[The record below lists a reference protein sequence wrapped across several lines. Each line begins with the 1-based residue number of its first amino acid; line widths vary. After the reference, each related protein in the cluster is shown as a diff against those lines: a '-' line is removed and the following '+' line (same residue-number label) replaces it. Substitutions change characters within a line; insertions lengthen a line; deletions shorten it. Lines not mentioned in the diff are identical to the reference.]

1 MKNILNTPKKK
12 IAAAVIAAVV
22 IIGCIYLATTAAGA
36 ANSQN
41 RGIGLEKSIAVALAD
56 AGLKQDQVQNLKG
69 SFDKEDGL
77 EVYDVYFEAN
87 GFEYEYT
94 IKAADGTILESEI
107 ETPDGKIVT
116 AEEARDIGLEKAKT
130 AALTHAGV
138 TEKDVT
144 FTKSKKDSDDGR
156 LVYEFEFVKGSTEYD
171 YEVDAAT
178 GSIIAFSK
186 ETVDSAENVSETPLA
201 SGQATSGQTTS
212 GQTTSG
218 QSSAGTSQPSSNY
231 IGVDK
236 AKSIA
241 LNHAGVKASAATFT
255 KVKLDKDDGHYD
267 YEIEFYA
274 GGMEYEYEIDATTGK
289 IRDYDSERMEDDD
302 WDDDWDDH
310 DEDDDHDD
318 HDED

>member
-12 IAAAVIAAVV
+12 IAAALIAAVV

-36 ANSQN
+36 SNSQN

-56 AGLKQDQVQNLKG
+56 AGLKQSQVQNLKG
-69 SFDKEDGL
+69 TFEKDDGL

-116 AEEARDIGLEKAKT
+116 AEEARDIGLEKAKA
-130 AALTHAGV
+130 AALSHAGV
-138 TEKDVT
+138 AEKDVT

-178 GSIIAFSK
+178 GSILAFSK
-186 ETVDSAENVSETPLA
+186 ETVDSAENASGTQSAPSA
-201 SGQATSGQTTS
+201 SGQGP
-212 GQTTSG
+212 
-218 QSSAGTSQPSSNY
+218 SSAASSSTASSASGHPSSSY

-255 KVKLDKDDGHYD
+255 KAKLDRNDGHYD

-274 GGMEYEYEIDATTGK
+274 GGVEYEYEIDATSGK
-289 IRDYDSERMEDDD
+289 IREYDSEPME
-302 WDDDWDDH
+302 DDDWDDH
-310 DEDDDHDD
+310 DEDHDDDHDD
-318 HDED
+318 EWDD

>member
-1 MKNILNTPKKK
+1 M
-12 IAAAVIAAVV
+12 
-22 IIGCIYLATTAAGA
+22 
-36 ANSQN
+36 
-41 RGIGLEKSIAVALAD
+41 ALAD

-77 EVYDVYFEAN
+77 EVYDVYFQAN

-116 AEEARDIGLEKAKT
+116 AEEARDIGLDKAKA

-138 TEKDVT
+138 AEKDVT
-144 FTKSKKDSDDGR
+144 FTKSKKDSEDGR

-186 ETVDSAENVSETPLA
+186 ETMNSAENVSETPLA
-201 SGQATSGQTTS
+201 SGQTSSGQTSS
-212 GQTTSG
+212 GH
-218 QSSAGTSQPSSNY
+218 SSAGASQPSSNY

-255 KVKLDKDDGHYD
+255 KAKLDKDDGHYD

-274 GGMEYEYEIDATTGK
+274 GGVEYEYEIDATTGK

-302 WDDDWDDH
+302 WDDDWDDDH
-310 DEDDDHDD
+310 DDDDHDD

>member
-12 IAAAVIAAVV
+12 IAAALIAAVV

-36 ANSQN
+36 SNSQN
-41 RGIGLEKSIAVALAD
+41 RGLGLEKSIAVALAD

-77 EVYDVYFEAN
+77 EVYDVYFQAN

-116 AEEARDIGLEKAKT
+116 AEEARDIGLDKAKA

-138 TEKDVT
+138 AEKDVT
-144 FTKSKKDSDDGR
+144 FTKSKKDSEDGR

-186 ETVDSAENVSETPLA
+186 ETMDSAENVSETPLA
-201 SGQATSGQTTS
+201 SGQTSSDQTS
-212 GQTTSG
+212 SG
-218 QSSAGTSQPSSNY
+218 QSSAGASQPSSNY

-255 KVKLDKDDGHYD
+255 KAKLDKDDGHYD

-274 GGMEYEYEIDATTGK
+274 GGVEYEYEIDATTGK

-302 WDDDWDDH
+302 WDDNWDDDH
-310 DEDDDHDD
+310 DDDDHDD

>member
-186 ETVDSAENVSETPLA
+186 ETVDSAENASETPLA
-201 SGQATSGQTTS
+201 SGQTPS

-255 KVKLDKDDGHYD
+255 KAKLDKDDGHYD

-302 WDDDWDDH
+302 WDDDWDDY

>member
-1 MKNILNTPKKK
+1 MKNILNTPKRK

-36 ANSQN
+36 ANSQS
-41 RGIGLEKSIAVALAD
+41 RGVGLEKSIAVALAD

-69 SFDKEDGL
+69 SFDQEDGL

-116 AEEARDIGLEKAKT
+116 AEEARDIGLEKAKA
-130 AALTHAGV
+130 AALSHAGV
-138 TEKDVT
+138 AEKDVT

-178 GSIIAFSK
+178 GSILAFSK
-186 ETVDSAENVSETPLA
+186 ETVDSAENASGTQSAPSA
-201 SGQATSGQTTS
+201 SGQGP
-212 GQTTSG
+212 
-218 QSSAGTSQPSSNY
+218 SSAASSSTASSASGHPSSSY

-255 KVKLDKDDGHYD
+255 KAKLDRNDGHYD

-274 GGMEYEYEIDATTGK
+274 GGVEYEYEIDATSGK
-289 IRDYDSERMEDDD
+289 IREYDSEPME
-302 WDDDWDDH
+302 DDDWDDH
-310 DEDDDHDD
+310 DEDHDDDHDD
-318 HDED
+318 EWDD

>member
-12 IAAAVIAAVV
+12 IAAAVIAAIV

-186 ETVDSAENVSETPLA
+186 ETVDSAENASETPLA
-201 SGQATSGQTTS
+201 SGQASS

-255 KVKLDKDDGHYD
+255 KAKLDKDDGHYD

>member
-12 IAAAVIAAVV
+12 IAAAVIAAIV

-201 SGQATSGQTTS
+201 SGQTTS

-255 KVKLDKDDGHYD
+255 KAKLDKDDGHYD

>member
-12 IAAAVIAAVV
+12 IAAALIAAVV

-36 ANSQN
+36 SNSQN

-77 EVYDVYFEAN
+77 EVYDVYFQAN

-116 AEEARDIGLEKAKT
+116 AEEARDIGLDKAKA

-138 TEKDVT
+138 AEKDVT
-144 FTKSKKDSDDGR
+144 FTKSKKDSEDGR

-186 ETVDSAENVSETPLA
+186 ETMDSAENVSETPLA
-201 SGQATSGQTTS
+201 SGQTSSDQTS
-212 GQTTSG
+212 SG
-218 QSSAGTSQPSSNY
+218 QSSAGASQPSSNY

-255 KVKLDKDDGHYD
+255 KAKLDKDDGHYD

-274 GGMEYEYEIDATTGK
+274 GGVEYEYEIDATSGK

-302 WDDDWDDH
+302 WDDNWDDDH
-310 DEDDDHDD
+310 DDDDHDD

>member
-12 IAAAVIAAVV
+12 IAAALIAAVV

-36 ANSQN
+36 SNSQN

-56 AGLKQDQVQNLKG
+56 AGLKQSQVQNLKG
-69 SFDKEDGL
+69 TFEKDDGL

-116 AEEARDIGLEKAKT
+116 AEEARDIGLEKAKA
-130 AALTHAGV
+130 AALSHAGV
-138 TEKDVT
+138 AEKDVT

-178 GSIIAFSK
+178 GSILAFSK
-186 ETVDSAENVSETPLA
+186 ETVDSAENASGTQSAPSA
-201 SGQATSGQTTS
+201 SGQ
-212 GQTTSG
+212 G
-218 QSSAGTSQPSSNY
+218 QSSAASSSTASSASGHPSSSY

-255 KVKLDKDDGHYD
+255 KAKLDRNDGHYD

-274 GGMEYEYEIDATTGK
+274 GGVEYEYEIDATSGK
-289 IRDYDSERMEDDD
+289 IREYDSEPME
-302 WDDDWDDH
+302 DDDWDDH
-310 DEDDDHDD
+310 DEDHDDDHDD
-318 HDED
+318 EWDD

>member
-12 IAAAVIAAVV
+12 IAAVLIAAVV

-77 EVYDVYFEAN
+77 EVYDVYFQAN

-116 AEEARDIGLEKAKT
+116 AEEARDIGLDKAKA

-138 TEKDVT
+138 AEKDVT
-144 FTKSKKDSDDGR
+144 FTKSKKDSEDGR

-186 ETVDSAENVSETPLA
+186 ETMNSAENVSETPLA
-201 SGQATSGQTTS
+201 SGQTSSGQTS
-212 GQTTSG
+212 SG
-218 QSSAGTSQPSSNY
+218 QSSAGASQPSSNY

-255 KVKLDKDDGHYD
+255 KAKLDKDDGHYD

-274 GGMEYEYEIDATTGK
+274 GGVEYEYEIDATTGK

-302 WDDDWDDH
+302 WDDNWDDDH
-310 DEDDDHDD
+310 DDDDHDD

>member
-1 MKNILNTPKKK
+1 MR
-12 IAAAVIAAVV
+12 
-22 IIGCIYLATTAAGA
+22 C

-116 AEEARDIGLEKAKT
+116 AEEARDIGLEKAKA

-255 KVKLDKDDGHYD
+255 KAKLDKDDGHYD

-302 WDDDWDDH
+302 WDDH

>member
-12 IAAAVIAAVV
+12 IAAAVIAAIV

-201 SGQATSGQTTS
+201 SGQTTS

-255 KVKLDKDDGHYD
+255 KAKLDKDDGHYD

-302 WDDDWDDH
+302 WDDDWDDY

>member
-1 MKNILNTPKKK
+1 MNNILNTPKKK
-12 IAAAVIAAVV
+12 IAAALIAAVV

-36 ANSQN
+36 SNSQN

-56 AGLKQDQVQNLKG
+56 AGLKQSQVQNLKG
-69 SFDKEDGL
+69 TFEKDDGL
-77 EVYDVYFEAN
+77 EIYDVYFEAN

-107 ETPDGKIVT
+107 ETPDGKLVT
-116 AEEARDIGLEKAKT
+116 AEEARDIGLEKAKA
-130 AALTHAGV
+130 AALSHAGAA
-138 TEKDVT
+138 EKDVT

-171 YEVDAAT
+171 YEVDGTT

-186 ETVDSAENVSETPLA
+186 ETVDSDSNVSGTPL
-201 SGQATSGQTTS
+201 
-212 GQTTSG
+212 TSG
-218 QSSAGTSQPSSNY
+218 QSSAGASQPSSNY

-255 KVKLDKDDGHYD
+255 KAKLDKDDGHYD

-274 GGMEYEYEIDATTGK
+274 GGVEYEYEIDATTGK

-302 WDDDWDDH
+302 WDDNWDDDH
-310 DEDDDHDD
+310 DDDDHDD

>member
-12 IAAAVIAAVV
+12 IAAALIAAVV

-36 ANSQN
+36 SNSQN

-77 EVYDVYFEAN
+77 EVYDVYFQAN

-116 AEEARDIGLEKAKT
+116 AEEARDIGLDKAKA

-138 TEKDVT
+138 AEKDVT
-144 FTKSKKDSDDGR
+144 FTKSKKDSEDGR

-186 ETVDSAENVSETPLA
+186 ETMDSAENVSETPLA
-201 SGQATSGQTTS
+201 SGQASSGQTTS
-212 GQTTSG
+212 GS
-218 QSSAGTSQPSSNY
+218 SSAGTSQPSSNY

-255 KVKLDKDDGHYD
+255 KAKLDKDDGHYD

-274 GGMEYEYEIDATTGK
+274 GGVEYEYEIDATTGK

-302 WDDDWDDH
+302 WYDDH

>member
-12 IAAAVIAAVV
+12 IAAALIAAVV

-36 ANSQN
+36 SNSQN

-77 EVYDVYFEAN
+77 EVYDVYFQAN

-116 AEEARDIGLEKAKT
+116 AEEARDIGLDKAKA

-138 TEKDVT
+138 AEKDVT
-144 FTKSKKDSDDGR
+144 FTKSKKDSEDGR

-186 ETVDSAENVSETPLA
+186 ETMNSAENVSETPLA
-201 SGQATSGQTTS
+201 SGQTSSGQTS
-212 GQTTSG
+212 SG
-218 QSSAGTSQPSSNY
+218 QSSAGASQPSSNY

-255 KVKLDKDDGHYD
+255 KAKLDKDDGHYD

-274 GGMEYEYEIDATTGK
+274 GGVEYEYEIDATTGK

-302 WDDDWDDH
+302 WDDDWDDDH
-310 DEDDDHDD
+310 DDDDHDD

>member
-12 IAAAVIAAVV
+12 IAAVLIAAVV

-77 EVYDVYFEAN
+77 EVYDVYFQAN

-116 AEEARDIGLEKAKT
+116 AEEARDIGLDKAKA

-138 TEKDVT
+138 AEKDVT
-144 FTKSKKDSDDGR
+144 FTKSKKDSEDGR

-186 ETVDSAENVSETPLA
+186 ETMNSAENVSETPLA
-201 SGQATSGQTTS
+201 SGQTSSGQTS
-212 GQTTSG
+212 SG
-218 QSSAGTSQPSSNY
+218 QSSAGASQPSSNY

-255 KVKLDKDDGHYD
+255 KAKLDKDDGHYD

-274 GGMEYEYEIDATTGK
+274 GGVEYEYEIDATTGK

-302 WDDDWDDH
+302 WDDDWDDDH
-310 DEDDDHDD
+310 DDDDHDD

>member
-12 IAAAVIAAVV
+12 IAAALIAAVV

-36 ANSQN
+36 SNSQN

-77 EVYDVYFEAN
+77 EVYDVYFQAN

-116 AEEARDIGLEKAKT
+116 AEEARDIGLDKAKA

-138 TEKDVT
+138 AEKDVT
-144 FTKSKKDSDDGR
+144 FTKSKKDSEDGR

-186 ETVDSAENVSETPLA
+186 ETMNSAENVSETPLA
-201 SGQATSGQTTS
+201 SGQTSSGQTS
-212 GQTTSG
+212 SG
-218 QSSAGTSQPSSNY
+218 QSSAGASQPSSNY

-255 KVKLDKDDGHYD
+255 KAKLDKDDGHYD

-274 GGMEYEYEIDATTGK
+274 GGVEYEYEIDATTGK

-302 WDDDWDDH
+302 WDDNWDDDH
-310 DEDDDHDD
+310 DDDDHDD

>member
-12 IAAAVIAAVV
+12 IAAVLIAAVV

-77 EVYDVYFEAN
+77 EVYDVYFQAN

-116 AEEARDIGLEKAKT
+116 AEEARDIGLDKAKA

-138 TEKDVT
+138 AEKDVT
-144 FTKSKKDSDDGR
+144 FTKSKKDSEDGR

-186 ETVDSAENVSETPLA
+186 ETMNSAENVSETPLA
-201 SGQATSGQTTS
+201 SGQTSSGQTS
-212 GQTTSG
+212 SG
-218 QSSAGTSQPSSNY
+218 QSSAGASQPSSNY

-255 KVKLDKDDGHYD
+255 KAKLDKDDGHYD

-274 GGMEYEYEIDATTGK
+274 GGVEYEYEIDATTGK
-289 IRDYDSERMEDDD
+289 IRDYDSERMENDD
-302 WDDDWDDH
+302 WDDDWDDDH
-310 DEDDDHDD
+310 DDDDHDD

>member
-36 ANSQN
+36 ANSQS
-41 RGIGLEKSIAVALAD
+41 RGVGLEKSIAVALAD

-69 SFDKEDGL
+69 SFDQEDGL

-116 AEEARDIGLEKAKT
+116 AEEARDIGLEKAKA
-130 AALTHAGV
+130 AALSHAGV
-138 TEKDVT
+138 AEKDVT

-178 GSIIAFSK
+178 GSILAFSK
-186 ETVDSAENVSETPLA
+186 ETVDSAENASGTQSAPSA
-201 SGQATSGQTTS
+201 SGQGP
-212 GQTTSG
+212 
-218 QSSAGTSQPSSNY
+218 SSAASSSTASSASGHPSSSY

-255 KVKLDKDDGHYD
+255 KAKLDRNDGHYD

-274 GGMEYEYEIDATTGK
+274 GGVEYEYEIDATSGK
-289 IRDYDSERMEDDD
+289 IREYDSEPME
-302 WDDDWDDH
+302 DDDWDDH
-310 DEDDDHDD
+310 DEDHDDDHDD
-318 HDED
+318 EWDD

>member
-12 IAAAVIAAVV
+12 IAAALIAAVV

-36 ANSQN
+36 SNSQN

-77 EVYDVYFEAN
+77 EVYDVYFQAN

-94 IKAADGTILESEI
+94 IKAADGKILESEI

-116 AEEARDIGLEKAKT
+116 AEEARDIGLDKAKA

-138 TEKDVT
+138 AEKDVT
-144 FTKSKKDSDDGR
+144 FTKSKKDSEDGR

-186 ETVDSAENVSETPLA
+186 ETMDSAENVSETPLA
-201 SGQATSGQTTS
+201 SGQTSSDQTS
-212 GQTTSG
+212 SG
-218 QSSAGTSQPSSNY
+218 QSSAGASQPSSNY

-255 KVKLDKDDGHYD
+255 KAKLDKDDGHYD

-274 GGMEYEYEIDATTGK
+274 GGVEYEYEIDATTGK

-302 WDDDWDDH
+302 WDDNWDDDH
-310 DEDDDHDD
+310 DDDDHDD

>member
-12 IAAAVIAAVV
+12 IAAALIAAVV

-36 ANSQN
+36 SNSQN

-56 AGLKQDQVQNLKG
+56 AGLKQSQVQNLKG
-69 SFDKEDGL
+69 SFDQEDGL

-116 AEEARDIGLEKAKT
+116 AEEARDIGLEKAKA
-130 AALTHAGV
+130 AALSHAGV
-138 TEKDVT
+138 AEKDVT

-178 GSIIAFSK
+178 GSILAFSK
-186 ETVDSAENVSETPLA
+186 ETVDSAENASGTQSAPSA
-201 SGQATSGQTTS
+201 SGQ
-212 GQTTSG
+212 G
-218 QSSAGTSQPSSNY
+218 QSSAASSSTASSASGHPSSSY

-255 KVKLDKDDGHYD
+255 KAKLDRNDGHYD

-274 GGMEYEYEIDATTGK
+274 GGVEYEYEIDATSGK
-289 IRDYDSERMEDDD
+289 IREYDSEPME
-302 WDDDWDDH
+302 DDDWDDH
-310 DEDDDHDD
+310 DEDHDDDHDD
-318 HDED
+318 EWDD

>member
-12 IAAAVIAAVV
+12 IAAALIAAVV

-36 ANSQN
+36 SNSQN

-77 EVYDVYFEAN
+77 EVYDVYFQAN

-116 AEEARDIGLEKAKT
+116 AEEARDIGLDKAKA

-138 TEKDVT
+138 AEKDVT
-144 FTKSKKDSDDGR
+144 FTKSKKDSEDGR

-186 ETVDSAENVSETPLA
+186 ETMDSAENVSETPLA
-201 SGQATSGQTTS
+201 SGQTSSDQTS
-212 GQTTSG
+212 SG
-218 QSSAGTSQPSSNY
+218 QSSAGASQPSSNY

-255 KVKLDKDDGHYD
+255 KAKLDKDDGHYD

-274 GGMEYEYEIDATTGK
+274 GGVEYEYEIDATTGK

-302 WDDDWDDH
+302 WDDNWDDDH
-310 DEDDDHDD
+310 DDDDHDD

>member
-12 IAAAVIAAVV
+12 IAAALIAAVV

-36 ANSQN
+36 SNSQN

-77 EVYDVYFEAN
+77 EVYDVYFQAN

-116 AEEARDIGLEKAKT
+116 AEEARDIGLEKAKA

-138 TEKDVT
+138 AEKDVT
-144 FTKSKKDSDDGR
+144 FTKSKKDSEDGR

-186 ETVDSAENVSETPLA
+186 ETMNSAENVSETPLA
-201 SGQATSGQTTS
+201 SGQTSSGQTS
-212 GQTTSG
+212 SG
-218 QSSAGTSQPSSNY
+218 QSSAGASQPSSNY

-255 KVKLDKDDGHYD
+255 KAKLDKDDGHYD

-274 GGMEYEYEIDATTGK
+274 GGVEYEYEIDATTGK

-302 WDDDWDDH
+302 WDDDWDDDH
-310 DEDDDHDD
+310 DDDDHDD